1 MFLPLGDSPNPPGHA
16 WVTWL
21 LIAANIAVY
30 VVLLPLSFQSP
41 DPNDPGA
48 RAYLHAIAGE
58 RDVTRLDLQTIA
70 QHLSR
75 YDVFVFRHAFRPAA
89 PSLAGLLASM
99 FLHGGLM
106 HLAGNMLFLW
116 IYGDNVEYRLGR
128 VLYLLAYLG
137 TGLCAGLGDALLRM
151 GSSLPAVGASG
162 AISGVLGFYFI
173 WFPYN
178 RVRTW
183 IFLFPIFMNVVE
195 LPARLVLG
203 CYVLFDNVLP
213 LLFTHGVGGVAH
225 GAHIGGFVA
234 GAALAFLGPRRQTT

>member
-1 MFLPLGDSPNPPGHA
+1 
-16 WVTWL
+16 
-21 LIAANIAVY
+21 
-30 VVLLPLSFQSP
+30 
-41 DPNDPGA
+41 
-48 RAYLHAIAGE
+48 
-58 RDVTRLDLQTIA
+58 
-70 QHLSR
+70 
-75 YDVFVFRHAFRPAA
+75 
-89 PSLAGLLASM
+89 
-99 FLHGGLM
+99 
-106 HLAGNMLFLW
+106 
-116 IYGDNVEYRLGR
+116 
-128 VLYLLAYLG
+128 
-137 TGLCAGLGDALLRM
+137 M

>member
-1 MFLPLGDSPNPPGHA
+1 MFLPIGDSPNPPGRP

-30 VVLLPLSFQSP
+30 VWLLPLSFEIP
-41 DPNDPGA
+41 DPHDPA
-48 RAYLHAIAGE
+48 VRAYLQAIASE
-58 RDVTRLDLQTIA
+58 RDVSRLDLQTIA
-70 QHLSR
+70 RHLSV
-75 YDVFVFRHAFRPAA
+75 YDVFVFRHAYRPAS
-89 PSLAGLLASM
+89 PSLAGIFASM

-116 IYGDNVEYRLGR
+116 IYGDNVEHRLGR

-137 TGLCAGLGDALLRM
+137 TGLCAGLGDALIRM
-151 GSSLPAVGASG
+151 GSALPAVGASG
-162 AISGVLGFYFI
+162 AISGILGFYFV

-178 RVRTW
+178 RVRMW
-183 IFLFPIFMNVVE
+183 VFLFPIFVNVVE

-203 CYVLFDNVLP
+203 CYLLFDNVLP
-213 LLFTHGVGGVAH
+213 LLFTHGAGGVAN

-234 GAALAFLGPRRQTT
+234 GAALAFLGSRRIEA